1 MMRIYCNLLFI
12 IGLLLG
18 GYSVVHA
25 VTYTICINS
34 TTGVASTITTGTC
47 PVPNTASMTAWT
59 AAHPGPTGPT
69 GATGPAGAT
78 GATGPAGAVGLTGA
92 TGPAGAVGP
101 AGATGATG
109 PAGAVG
115 LTGATGPA
123 GPVGPAGAIGATGPA
138 GAVGLTGATGSAGPA
153 GPAGATGQ
161 AGCTGQN
168 CVLVDNPTPED
179 ILYVFSWGFGAVV
192 FFFFSGFGISVALR
206 AIGLV

>member
-18 GYSVVHA
+18 GYSVAHA

-69 GATGPAGAT
+69 GAT
-78 GATGPAGAVGLTGA
+78 
-92 TGPAGAVGP
+92 GP